1 MYLFAGVVNMSRGPR
16 VAFNL
21 FRAARQS
28 MVSRLPSTTA
38 PARRLAADVSTRN
51 STALAPAN
59 LLLPAAAVVA
69 TAPHGPK
76 SSNFKL
82 AATLLSLTAAAGY
95 AFSLSAKATT
105 PAKET
110 IIKLPAIDLSEY
122 NDERRLIVDSGEF
135 EIIGRKPKGHLS
147 GKMLKHKATGD
158 IYYMKGATSF
168 ENLVKEVLF
177 AETMRMIEPKQP
189 KGLLLQDT
197 QPTGQAVFYTLSQV
211 HPGSVD
217 LEDFVEQELYKDD
230 KPLLG
235 MKTAIM
241 MDLLFGKQS
250 DMKLQNYVAIPLS
263 KGDTFHGQVVDQ
275 DSWGVVCIDHEIAL
289 TGIRFL
295 TRNKSQT
302 RDELDDFI
310 EIHLQCL
317 IRDYSEGSEP
327 NPGQVAP
334 PKLANDP
341 RVSEFLDIALT
352 TDDRDVDGVYARLAG
367 ENTAFPMLE
376 SMVAILCQHHK
387 NHGIMSHEDH
397 RHHLE
402 TLRSIQD
409 KACRYVNKHGL
420 EPNEEAP
427 AITASPSP

>member
-1 MYLFAGVVNMSRGPR
+1 MYLFVGVINMSRSPR

-21 FRAARQS
+21 FRAAKQ
-28 MVSRLPSTTA
+28 MASRSSA
-38 PARRLAADVSTRN
+38 PARRLAADASTRN
-51 STALAPAN
+51 SAARAN
-59 LLLPAAAVVA
+59 LLLPAAA
-69 TAPHGPK
+69 TTSGKSK
-76 SSNFKL
+76 SSNVKL
-82 AATLLSLTAAAGY
+82 AATLLSLSAATAY
-95 AFSLSAKATT
+95 AVSLA
-105 PAKET
+105 AKET
-110 IIKLPAIDLSEY
+110 TPPEETVIELPSIDLSKY
-122 NDERRLIVDSGEF
+122 NDERRLIVNLDEF
-135 EIIGRKPKGHLS
+135 DIIGEKPKGHLS

-189 KGLLLQDT
+189 KGLLLQDI

-211 HPGSVD
+211 HPGSID
-217 LEDFVEQELYKDD
+217 LEDFVEQELYKGD

-241 MDLLFGKQS
+241 IDLLFGKQS

-263 KGDTFHGQVVDQ
+263 KGDTFHGQSVDQ

-289 TGIRFL
+289 TGVPIL
-295 TRNKSQT
+295 TRNQSQT
-302 RDELDDFI
+302 RDELGI
-310 EIHLQCL
+310 PESYLQCL
-317 IRDYSEGSEP
+317 IRDYSEGRES

-341 RVSEFLDIALT
+341 RVGEFLDKALT
-352 TDDRDVDGVYARLAG
+352 IDDRDVDGIYTRLAG
-367 ENTAFPMLE
+367 ESTAFPMLE

-387 NHGIMSHEDH
+387 NHGIMSHKDH

-402 TLRSIQD
+402 TLRNIQD

-420 EPNEEAP
+420 EPNDEAP